1 MNFYTNQIRNIDDII
16 VKLIIVKILSNDH
29 RCFNYRKVRL
39 GFFDLYICSFV
50 LTRFKQTSNNRDH
63 IFHDY
68 IAPLISPLISG
79 TSLRFFSRCN
89 ATKQKK
95 KKTSGQQNLR
105 VREGRVAREQFIWA
119 VRGKETRVERER
131 RRGQSFN
138 CKATPPPPL
147 RSRDSGLLWRRTT
160 GIWLKEAE
168 EYR

>member
-68 IAPLISPLISG
+68 IAPLISVQAHRSV
-79 TSLRFFSRCN
+79 FFLD
-89 ATKQKK
+89 ATRRNKK
-95 KKTSGQQNLR
+95 KKNLGTTKSQGKGG
-105 VREGRVAREQFIWA
+105 EGCKGTVYLSC
-119 VRGKETRVERER
+119 ERQRNE
-131 RRGQSFN
+131 S
-138 CKATPPPPL
+138 
-147 RSRDSGLLWRRTT
+147 
-160 GIWLKEAE
+160 
-168 EYR
+168 

>member
-68 IAPLISPLISG
+68 IAPLISVQAHRSV
-79 TSLRFFSRCN
+79 FFLD
-89 ATKQKK
+89 ATRRNKK